1 MSTTTPVGNSTST
14 SGNDA
19 IRNGS
24 VVGPGGAM
32 GKDEFLKLL
41 TTQLKY
47 QDPMNPQDGQQM
59 AAQLAQFS
67 SVEQLTQINE
77 ALAAQS
83 TQFGATTQAMNNA
96 VAISAIGKHVT
107 APGDLVTVPATA
119 PEATKISVNI
129 PSAGSGS
136 LKIVDDTGK
145 VISSQDLGTVTPGL
159 KEFALGNAGKGLPA
173 GNYHYRVDVTGTD
186 GKTVN
191 ATTYTTLLVDGVS
204 YSAEGAVL
212 TSGTTKIPIGTV
224 IRIEN

>member
-1 MSTTTPVGNSTST
+1 MTAPVGTTTGT

-24 VVGPGGAM
+24 VVGPGGSM

-47 QDPMNPQDGQQM
+47 QDPMNPQDGQAM

-83 TQFGATTQAMNNA
+83 AQFGASTQAANNA

-107 APGDLVTVPATA
+107 APGDLVTVSGTA
-119 PEATKISVNI
+119 PEATKVSVNI
-129 PSAGSGS
+129 PSAGSAT

-145 VISSQDLGTVTPGL
+145 VISSQDLGTVAPGL
-159 KEFALGNAGKGLPA
+159 KSFSLGNAGKGLAA

-191 ATTYTTLLVDGVS
+191 ATTYSTMLVDGVA
-204 YSAEGAVL
+204 YSPNGAVL
-212 TSGTTKIPIGTV
+212 TSGTTQIPIGTV